1 MIQLTLTR
9 LNRDGKAVRGTLTFP
24 LLDRE
29 DIFTVQTLE
38 NADHLIPDGTYKVER
53 TWSPKFRKFL
63 PELLEVPEYSD
74 QKVTGVPDGCQQS
87 ASGGESKGRSCPTDL
102 AERYRSSQSP
112 CRMRSG
118 IRIHRGTLPEHSK
131 GCILL
136 DMVGMTNLDILF
148 NQLSVFEI
156 DEEVFITVT
165 TNL

>member
-29 DIFTVQTLE
+29 DIFSVRTLE

-63 PELLEVPEYSD
+63 PELLEVPER
-74 QKVTGVPDGCQQS
+74 T
-87 ASGGESKGRSCPTDL
+87 
-102 AERYRSSQSP
+102 
-112 CRMRSG
+112 G
-118 IRIHRGTLPEHSK
+118 IRIHRGTLPEHSL

-136 DMVGMTNLDILF
+136 DMTGMANLDILF
-148 NQLSVFEI
+148 NQLSVFECN
-156 DEEVFITVT
+156 EEVFITIT

>member
-9 LNRDGKAVRGTLTFP
+9 QTITGKAVKGTLTFP

-29 DIFTVQTLE
+29 DTFSVPTLE
-38 NADHLIPDGTYKVER
+38 NADFLIPDGSYKVEK

-63 PELLEVPEYSD
+63 PELLEVPER
-74 QKVTGVPDGCQQS
+74 T
-87 ASGGESKGRSCPTDL
+87 
-102 AERYRSSQSP
+102 
-112 CRMRSG
+112 G

>member
-63 PELLEVPEYSD
+63 PELLEVPER
-74 QKVTGVPDGCQQS
+74 T
-87 ASGGESKGRSCPTDL
+87 
-102 AERYRSSQSP
+102 
-112 CRMRSG
+112 G
-118 IRIHRGTLPEHSK
+118 IRIHRGTLPEHSL

-136 DMVGMTNLDILF
+136 DMTGMANLDILF

-156 DEEVFITVT
+156 DEEVIITIT
-165 TNL
+165 TDL